1 VNIRLWESGGTL
13 LGFAWFLPNGDLDL
27 IVHPREHCATVAAEM
42 IAWGEERLRTS
53 GGTDQPG
60 HQLCAWALASN
71 EPLTHA
77 LQAAGLRPI
86 STYYLHLFRT
96 LDTPLEAPS
105 VPAGYHVR
113 SVAGP
118 VEAAPRAAVHRAA
131 FGSGRVTTEVYSHL
145 MRGARHYRPEFDV
158 VVVAPGGGFAAMA
171 LGWFDP
177 DNLVG
182 EFEPVGMAPDYR
194 RLGLARRLAR
204 SAAASAGGRCALG
217 GHLRSADQRRLGRA
231 VRLIGVPRGRPQHR
245 LRPPVPVGRPT
256 YRHVAGVTP

>member
-1 VNIRLWESGGTL
+1 
-13 LGFAWFLPNGDLDL
+13 
-27 IVHPREHCATVAAEM
+27 
-42 IAWGEERLRTS
+42 
-53 GGTDQPG
+53 
-60 HQLCAWALASN
+60 
-71 EPLTHA
+71 
-77 LQAAGLRPI
+77 LRPI

-131 FGSGRVTTEVYSHL
+131 FGSGRVTTEVYSRL
-145 MRGARHYRPEFDV
+145 MRGARHYRPELDV

-182 EFEPVGMAPDYR
+182 ELEPVGTAPDYR
-194 RLGLARRLAR
+194 RLGLARAASLEALRRLRAAGAR
-204 SAAASAGGRCALG
+204 SAVIYALPANAGSVELYASLG
-217 GHLRSADQRRLGRA
+217 FREVDRNIGF
-231 VRLIGVPRGRPQHR
+231 VRPSP
-245 LRPPVPVGRPT
+245 
-256 YRHVAGVTP
+256 